1 MKKIDICVGTD
12 RGRNIRVR
20 LSLMYVDD
28 DTQEIISEHY
38 HSGVLQPGD
47 DPQALRTAWEIH
59 LATPG
64 GGIPGAPWPAIP
76 DEEWAEVLAMIPILH
91 TPSRIAKV
99 AQERAAAKSKF
110 QAFTEPVNA

>member
-12 RGRNIRVR
+12 RDRNLRVR

-28 DTQEIISEHY
+28 ATGEIISEHY

-47 DPQALRTAWEIH
+47 DPAALRASWEAH
-59 LATPG
+59 LAKPG

-76 DEEWAEVLAMIPILH
+76 DAEWNEVLAYVGVAH
-91 TPSRIAKV
+91 TLERVIKFAQDKALREAKN
-99 AQERAAAKSKF
+99 EI
-110 QAFTEPVNA
+110 